1 MAVGWNICHVHKKGC
16 RFNPWSGGVGETV
29 SRSVL
34 ISLSLSLKGTKTYPQ
49 MRIFFLSFYISKF
62 SFKKHIRG
70 QCWK

>member
-34 ISLSLSLKGTKTYPQ
+34 ISLSLSQRNKNISSDED
-49 MRIFFLSFYISKF
+49 IFFKFLYIKIF
-62 SFKKHIRG
+62 F
-70 QCWK
+70 